1 MSLKGNAILWS
12 EMTPPPG
19 GEDAFND
26 WYDRH
31 HTPNHVSGVDG
42 FISAMRYKA
51 NHGPHYLAVYE
62 LDAVEVLA
70 TEAYRSRKYT
80 PDEPMRA
87 MLSKVTGFTR
97 YVARETRSFRGSGG
111 GEPLDAA
118 FVAGIFHAVPEDR
131 TAAFDAWQEQEH
143 IPRLL
148 DSRDWRMV
156 RRLRTTDTNPWPFTH
171 LAVCY
176 LADARALDD
185 AARPSGGGWES
196 RLAAEPWFQPH
207 TVVYRRRNDRFTKES
222 CAWFGRERAG

>member
-1 MSLKGNAILWS
+1 MSLKGNAVLWS

-31 HTPNHVSGVDG
+31 HTPNHVAGVDG

-51 NHGPHYLAVYE
+51 DHGPHYLAIYE

-80 PDEPMRA
+80 PDAPTRD

-97 YVARETRSFRGSGG
+97 YVARETRAFRGMGG
-111 GEPLDAA
+111 AGEPLDAEIVFA
-118 FVAGIFHAVPEDR
+118 AFHAVPEER
-131 TAAFDAWQEQEH
+131 TAAFDAWEEQEY
-143 IPRLL
+143 IPALL
-148 DSRDWRMV
+148 ESRDWRLA
-156 RRLRTTDTNPWPFTH
+156 RRLRVTDTNPWPFTH
-171 LAVCY
+171 LSIHY
-176 LADARALDD
+176 LADPRALADEPRRRTT
-185 AARPSGGGWES
+185 AWSA

-207 TVVYRRRNDRFTKES
+207 TVTYRRRNERFTKDN
-222 CAWFGRERAG
+222 CAFFGR